1 MADAAVAVA
10 VTADS
15 VADDALPLPL
25 DFDRLDTG
33 SRVTIRALGAGKGAM
48 SIFSNRLIRLRHERV
63 GFIVVGLVR
72 VDVSM

>member
-10 VTADS
+10 VAADS

-25 DFDRLDTG
+25 DFDRLETG
-33 SRVTIRALGAGKGAM
+33 SRVTILALGAGKGAM
-48 SIFSNRLIRLRHERV
+48 SMFSIRLIRLRQDKV

-72 VDVSM
+72 VDVSI